1 MARRIQTTLL
11 SPLSAPAAPAPHFA
25 ARPLL
30 TDVLSAKYGV
40 PPQEE
45 QTEGPPESAFQPHKQ
60 YISPYEDQ
68 ALKELTDKI
77 MKNKKKQGK
86 RWKKMIKK
94 IKKRVNR
101 DKYMLPLTKKELKT
115 RQKERHREKYLI
127 PQTEE
132 ELAEMEEE
140 RQQQPEEP
148 KEVIVKKYPWPCPNA
163 VTFNRW

>member
-11 SPLSAPAAPAPHFA
+11 SPLNAPAAPAPHFA

-45 QTEGPPESAFQPHKQ
+45 MSGGPPESAFKPHKQ

-94 IKKRVNR
+94 IKKRVHR
-101 DKYMLPLTKKELKT
+101 DKYMIPMTKKEL
-115 RQKERHREKYLI
+115 
-127 PQTEE
+127 
-132 ELAEMEEE
+132 
-140 RQQQPEEP
+140 
-148 KEVIVKKYPWPCPNA
+148 
-163 VTFNRW
+163 